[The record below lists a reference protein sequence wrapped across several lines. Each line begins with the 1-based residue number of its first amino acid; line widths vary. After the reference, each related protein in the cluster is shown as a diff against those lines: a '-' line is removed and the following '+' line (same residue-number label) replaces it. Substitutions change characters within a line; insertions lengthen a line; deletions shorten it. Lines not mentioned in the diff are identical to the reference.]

1 MPITIKVDLTIRD
14 DMVSDFHEMILEDQK
29 SALESEDGVVLS
41 FDIVNDETSPND
53 FTLYQTSTS
62 KEGLHKHMKEHF
74 LQMEAVHEHGSGI
87 SIQAYIYLN
96 LKLKLK

>member
-14 DMVSDFHEMILEDQK
+14 DMVSAFHDMIIEDKK

-41 FDIVNDETSPND
+41 FDIVNDENTPNE

-62 KEGLHKHMKEHF
+62 KEDLQKHMKEHF
-74 LQMEAVHEHGSGI
+74 YTWKPFMKTGAVL
-87 SIQAYIYLN
+87 AYKHTYI
-96 LKLKLK
+96 